1 MKSDLTKR
9 NYTRQS
15 HVLVNARTALSKSEI
30 DIILI
35 LMTAISIEDK
45 DFKDYEFSIKE
56 LEERMGHK
64 LQSQQLKKIV
74 KSLMSKPIEFPLEID
89 GEWEIFN
96 WFSYFKYGS
105 DGLITCRFDKF
116 LKPFMLDLKKRF
128 VIGDL
133 RMLLPMKSGY
143 SKRIYLLLKEYA
155 KLGRRTFNVKELQ
168 EMLKVPDGM
177 KRFDNFKRQILKR
190 AEADINKFTDL
201 EVTLSE
207 KKRGKK
213 VIEVTYHIRKNQ
225 IDLKSFISIIREM
238 YVNRL
243 LYHTTDGRPLKC
255 SEKGLLY
262 YADINDNINKRDS
275 QKLWEYLHEH
285 REHLECYEKFDEKEA
300 IKRLVLADEYS
311 FIKYMREK
319 FTNKDIFRTMNE
331 KSNKEMLIS
340 ISFTGDLY
348 DKVTGDYFE
357 RVESLNLWNKMY
369 RLAKRGEIEL
379 F

>member
-1 MKSDLTKR
+1 
-9 NYTRQS
+9 
-15 HVLVNARTALSKSEI
+15 
-30 DIILI
+30 
-35 LMTAISIEDK
+35 
-45 DFKDYEFSIKE
+45 
-56 LEERMGHK
+56 
-64 LQSQQLKKIV
+64 
-74 KSLMSKPIEFPLEID
+74 
-89 GEWEIFN
+89 
-96 WFSYFKYGS
+96 
-105 DGLITCRFDKF
+105 
-116 LKPFMLDLKKRF
+116 
-128 VIGDL
+128 
-133 RMLLPMKSGY
+133 MKSGY

-190 AEADINKFTDL
+190 AEVDINKFTDL

-207 KKRGKK
+207 KKRGRK
-213 VIEVTYHIRKNQ
+213 VIEVTYSIRKNQ